1 MLQEIVKPENLIDIP
16 APRRARKT
24 KADKLAEARLNSFV
38 GAALNRKPINIMDI
52 TKVYKTARGLIAA
65 GLADDVIAIQLGDY
79 VTELSRIN

>member
-1 MLQEIVKPENLIDIP
+1 
-16 APRRARKT
+16 
-24 KADKLAEARLNSFV
+24 
-38 GAALNRKPINIMDI
+38 MDI